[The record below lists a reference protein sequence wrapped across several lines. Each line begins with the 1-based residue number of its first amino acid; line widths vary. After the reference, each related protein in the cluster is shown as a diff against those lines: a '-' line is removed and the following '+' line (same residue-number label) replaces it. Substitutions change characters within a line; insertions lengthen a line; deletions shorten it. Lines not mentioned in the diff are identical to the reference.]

1 MAFGGDSG
9 IGTRDLSSVDL
20 GIDPAIIYTR
30 AQELEEQGRLE
41 SITRHELADMFG
53 GDERISRIVDDSTAE
68 LPSLDEDDLAR
79 GPSDIPETPEIAN
92 RLDTALGEIL
102 TGYTEELHPDPRYP
116 YVTGLADTDEVKLKL
131 IKKDRAEGVAKHEAL
146 ALMHLRHLFGGNGV
160 RAYPIGNSVVV
171 EFVNGPTAYDLQRYM
186 AGSIQAFGGDV
197 TELADPNKRDI
208 VLKLR
213 RAFLERQVDR
223 VAIFQSFPYIPLSPE
238 GDEIRSNINGDGLN
252 EYYNSRFIEAL
263 NGTGGNTLRNA
274 VNVFD
279 NILDN
284 TETAYGDWYG
294 ENDVAALG
302 LEEHATELKRII
314 DTQDETAISTFVER
328 VLQYKVDVHHI
339 TKRANRAED
348 LHSIVGDPQLNTTGL
363 AQTEDAFSLD
373 QHLALYQ
380 RFELQKARLEKQ
392 KSSKTVDRELNNTLA
407 ELVLNKGKPL
417 EHSKMQF
424 ALLDDQ
430 YNLENFL
437 GMGLYRAVRRSHLVD
452 NGIEEHRTRIETLW
466 GDLTRY
472 VGKDDAGDQNPLRAA
487 LHNAIS
493 RKELRDVKA
502 VLKDYIIASESGP
515 FSRGSNDYRARIERT
530 QTLGKAVIDRDGL
543 LYAIGAIEYCQQ
555 KARHFDHDRGVY
567 LTQAK
572 AYVKELIDYTVEQMR
587 VGEGEGD
594 IQISVPVQ
602 NGNIATVVKRN
613 KASPGQNCVD
623 IYYGARGAEHQVTEE
638 NHYSVLMNNLD
649 YIIGT
654 NDKHNLTELQ
664 KIVQLKYIQKVIQE
678 HSS

>member
-1 MAFGGDSG
+1 MVFGDGAGKS
-9 IGTRDLSSVDL
+9 SSVDL
-20 GIDPAIIYTR
+20 GIDPAIIYAR
-30 AQELEEQGRLE
+30 AKELEEPGKLE

-53 GDERISRIVDDSTAE
+53 GDERISRIVEDSTTE
-68 LPSLDEDDLAR
+68 LPSLDEEDLAR

-92 RLDTALGEIL
+92 RLDAALGEIL
-102 TGYTEELHPDPRYP
+102 TRYTEKTHPDARYP
-116 YVTGLADTDEVKLKL
+116 YVTGLADTDEVRLKL
-131 IKKDRAEGVAKHEAL
+131 IKKDRAEGVARHEAL

-160 RAYPIGNSVVV
+160 RAYPINNSVVV
-171 EFVNGPTAYDLQRYM
+171 EFVNGPTAYDIQRYM
-186 AGSIQAFGGDV
+186 ASSIQAFGGDV
-197 TELADPNKRDI
+197 EELADPDKRDI

-223 VAIFQSFPYIPLSPE
+223 VAIFQSFPYVPHTQAGE
-238 GDEIRSNINGDGLN
+238 EIKSNINGGGLN
-252 EYYNSRFIEAL
+252 EYYTSRFIEAL
-263 NGTGGNTLRNA
+263 NGTGSNTLEKA

-302 LEEHATELKRII
+302 LEDNGKELKRII
-314 DTQDETAISTFVER
+314 DTQDETAISAFVER

-348 LHSIVGDPQLNTTGL
+348 LHSVVGDPQLNTTGL
-363 AQTEDAFSLD
+363 AQTEHAFSLD

-392 KSSKTVDRELNNTLA
+392 KKSIVCDNGLNSTLA
-407 ELVLNKGKPL
+407 ELISNNGKPL
-417 EHSKMQF
+417 EHSKMQS
-424 ALLDDQ
+424 ALQDEQ

-452 NGIEEHRTRIETLW
+452 NGIEEHRRRIETLW
-466 GDLTRY
+466 GDLARY
-472 VGKDDAGDQNPLRAA
+472 VGKDDAGDQNQLRKA
-487 LHNAIS
+487 LHDAIS
-493 RKELRDVKA
+493 NKELRDVKG
-502 VLKDYIIASESGP
+502 VLKDHITASESGP
-515 FSRGSNDYRARIERT
+515 FSRGSADYRARIERT
-530 QTLGKAVIDRDGL
+530 QTLGKAVINRDGL

-555 KARHFDHDRGVY
+555 KARHFDHDRSVY

-572 AYVKELIDYTVEQMR
+572 TYVKELIDYTVEQMR
-587 VGEGEGD
+587 VGESEGD
-594 IQISVPVQ
+594 IQITMPVQ
-602 NGNIATVVKRN
+602 NGDVATVVKRT

-623 IYYGARGAEHQVTEE
+623 IYYGVKGSEHHVTEE
-638 NHYSVLMNNLD
+638 GHYSVLMNNLD
-649 YIIGT
+649 NIIGS
-654 NDKHNLTELQ
+654 DGKHHLTEIQ
-664 KIVQLKYIQKVIQE
+664 KVVQLKYIQRTLQD